1 MVVID
6 EFEGWMSAPVTTSVT
21 VQPLNDEPPTIT
33 NTSSTVIF
41 TEEGGSIRIVD
52 GDVAIV
58 DLDNCENHTTVIELV
73 VRLENPIEGEDQL
86 IVGGQVHENY
96 TATFSCDMEVNSSC
110 YEEFL
115 QRITYNNTNTEPDP
129 LPRIVSIQ
137 VWYLQ
142 SVIASCTFIPC
153 DWHIYVYRL
162 LTRL

>member
-1 MVVID
+1 M
-6 EFEGWMSAPVTTSVT
+6 
-21 VQPLNDEPPTIT
+21 
-33 NTSSTVIF
+33 VIF

-86 IVGGQVHENY
+86 IIGGVVNKNY
-96 TATFSCDMEVNSSC
+96 TTTFSCDMEVNSSC

-115 QRITYNNTNTEPDP
+115 QGITYNNTNTEPDP

-137 VWYLQ
+137 VQYLQ
-142 SVIASCTFIPC
+142 NVIVSRTFIPS
-153 DWHIYVYRL
+153 DWPICIYRL